1 MVWRCFAARPEAL
14 NWEPQHTPVS
24 SFAPAAKAV
33 SRTRRVNA
41 APQPVG
47 DLVARFL
54 DRAGFAPRIAAA
66 TVLTEWPTLVGP
78 QIAAVTTATGLQDD
92 TLFVAVANS
101 AWMMELN
108 LMKGALIKRVN
119 TGRKEGR
126 IEHIVFVMAA

>member
-1 MVWRCFAARPEAL
+1 
-14 NWEPQHTPVS
+14 
-24 SFAPAAKAV
+24 V

-47 DLVARFL
+47 DLVASFL
-54 DRAGFAPRIAAA
+54 DRSGLGPRVAAA
-66 TVLTEWPTLVGP
+66 TVLTEWGSLVGP
-78 QIAAVTTATGLQDD
+78 QIAAVTSATGLQDD

-126 IEHIVFVMAA
+126 IQHIVFVMAA

>member
-1 MVWRCFAARPEAL
+1 MSVA
-14 NWEPQHTPVS
+14 
-24 SFAPAAKAV
+24 
-33 SRTRRVNA
+33 RTRKTNA

-47 DLVARFL
+47 EVVARYL
-54 DRAGFAPRIAAA
+54 DRSGLAPKVAAA
-66 TVLTEWPTLVGP
+66 TVLTDWPQLVGP

-119 TGRKEGR
+119 TGRREGR
-126 IEHIVFVMAA
+126 IEHIVFVIAA

>member
-1 MVWRCFAARPEAL
+1 VL
-14 NWEPQHTPVS
+14 NCTLQRTPKSVV
-24 SFAPAAKAV
+24 PTLPRDV
-33 SRTRRVNA
+33 SRTRRANA

-54 DRAGFAPRIAAA
+54 DRSGLAPRVAAA
-66 TVLTEWPTLVGP
+66 TVLTDWATLVGP
-78 QIAAVTTATGLQDD
+78 QIAAVTTATGLQEG

-119 TGRKEGR
+119 TGRTEGR

>member
-1 MVWRCFAARPEAL
+1 MSVA
-14 NWEPQHTPVS
+14 
-24 SFAPAAKAV
+24 
-33 SRTRRVNA
+33 RTRKANA

-47 DLVARFL
+47 EVVARYL
-54 DRAGFAPRIAAA
+54 DRSGLAPKVAAA
-66 TVLTEWPTLVGP
+66 TVLTDWAKLVGP

-119 TGRKEGR
+119 TGRTEGR

>member
-1 MVWRCFAARPEAL
+1 MPAFRRS
-14 NWEPQHTPVS
+14 HS
-24 SFAPAAKAV
+24 SAEAV
-33 SRTRRVNA
+33 SRTRRANA

-47 DLVARFL
+47 ELVTRFL
-54 DRAGFAPRIAAA
+54 DRSGLAPRVAAA

-78 QIAAVTTATGLQDD
+78 QIAAVTTATGLQDG

-108 LMKGALIKRVN
+108 LMKGDLIKRVN

>member
-1 MVWRCFAARPEAL
+1 MSA
-14 NWEPQHTPVS
+14 
-24 SFAPAAKAV
+24 

-41 APQPVG
+41 TPQPVG

-54 DRAGFAPRIAAA
+54 DRSGLAPRIAAA
-66 TVLTEWPTLVGP
+66 TVLTEWATLVGP
-78 QIAAVTTATGLQDD
+78 QIAEVTTATGLQDD

-126 IEHIVFVMAA
+126 INHIVFVMAA

>member
-1 MVWRCFAARPEAL
+1 MFRAGPRSAKLGTAA
-14 NWEPQHTPVS
+14 HPVFVVRNPS
-24 SFAPAAKAV
+24 RRAV
-33 SRTRRVNA
+33 SRTRRANA

-54 DRAGFAPRIAAA
+54 DRSGLAPRVAAA
-66 TVLTEWPTLVGP
+66 TVLTEWATLVGP
-78 QIAAVTTATGLQDD
+78 QIAAVTTATGLQEG

>member
-1 MVWRCFAARPEAL
+1 MSVA
-14 NWEPQHTPVS
+14 
-24 SFAPAAKAV
+24 
-33 SRTRRVNA
+33 RTRKANA

-47 DLVARFL
+47 EVVARYL
-54 DRAGFAPRIAAA
+54 DRSGLAEKVAAA
-66 TVLTEWPTLVGP
+66 TVLTDWAKLVGP

-101 AWMMELN
+101 AWMMELD
-108 LMKGALIKRVN
+108 LMKSALIKRVN

>member
-1 MVWRCFAARPEAL
+1 M
-14 NWEPQHTPVS
+14 
-24 SFAPAAKAV
+24 
-33 SRTRRVNA
+33 SRTRRANA

-54 DRAGFAPRIAAA
+54 DRSGLAPKVAAA
-66 TVLTEWPTLVGP
+66 TVVTDWPQLVGP

-108 LMKGALIKRVN
+108 LMKGALIARVN
-119 TGRKEGR
+119 TGRKHGR
-126 IEHIVFVMAA
+126 INHIVFVMAD

>member
-1 MVWRCFAARPEAL
+1 ML
-14 NWEPQHTPVS
+14 NWAPHRSLESVVRTPLPS
-24 SFAPAAKAV
+24 AV
-33 SRTRRVNA
+33 SRTRRATA

-54 DRAGFAPRIAAA
+54 DRSGLAPRVAAA
-66 TVLTEWPTLVGP
+66 TVLTDWPTLVGP
-78 QIAAVTTATGLQDD
+78 QIAAVTTATGLQDG

-108 LMKGALIKRVN
+108 LMKGELIKRVN
-119 TGRKEGR
+119 TGRAEGR